1 MIAND
6 AATLPASLFG
16 WHERTGRRIEVRL
29 AGRNT
34 FGLDEF
40 RQFSAVVFG
49 VGDFRMRTEDRST
62 PPAFATVT
70 G

>member
-6 AATLPASLFG
+6 AATLPASLAG
-16 WHERTGRRIEVRL
+16 WHERTGRGIEVRL
-29 AGRNT
+29 GGSNT
-34 FGLDEF
+34 FGFDEF

-49 VGDFRMRTEDRST
+49 LGDFRMRTEDR
-62 PPAFATVT
+62 PRPRHLRAVT